1 MNSFLNCF
9 DTFFL
14 SVGALCTPHLRMV
27 LPKAMPSVIGICNIW
42 HLPPEAGRNLSLK
55 ENFEMGEDTF
65 SIKINLEKN
74 YE

>member
-1 MNSFLNCF
+1 
-9 DTFFL
+9 
-14 SVGALCTPHLRMV
+14 MV